1 LRVEMRVALTADQWG
16 WKASVLVALRVVMKA
31 ALMVDLK
38 ELIIIKKII
47 MIMIL
52 KLNGLLI
59 RKLRLLLW
67 NIAVIDDNY

>member
-1 LRVEMRVALTADQWG
+1 MMVGQRAALMADQWG

-52 KLNGLLI
+52 KHGLLI
-59 RKLRLLLW
+59 RKLRFLLW
-67 NIAVIDDNY
+67 NVGVIDDNY